1 MRYSVLERIKR
12 SRTLSSLAILAITL
26 SLVTSAGIAQARVDQ
41 GPAFPSA
48 SRTAS
53 TLMIDAVAKATGGGT
68 VMTNAAP
75 NPNAIGS
82 FGLNARRPVGYV
94 PGTGDSSAQGRVN
107 YVRHSNS
114 TGRHVNAPV
123 AFMDA
128 SPAPMPPNNT
138 GGAALLVADCTGA
151 SGPAECPQS
160 RNSAIVYVEDNADSG
175 KGLDK
180 FFIYFCQDLPGPFD
194 PTGFMPGQPIVGYV
208 CDPAEGGSLRSGNI
222 QVRADAAVA
231 GELIGTAAGSGSYTT
246 TPNVNGV
253 ELSGGTFGIGLRTAG
268 PSDIEAN
275 LNGVQPLFGIFQQ
288 LTLSGWVSSASV
300 NGGTMSFS
308 GTASVD
314 MGDGSALLTGLPL
327 SGSIT
332 ATGVTL
338 TVGSWSFGTLP
349 IQDGFSKI
357 E

>member
-12 SRTLSSLAILAITL
+12 SRALSSLAILAITL
-26 SLVTSAGIAQARVDQ
+26 SLVTSAGIAQARVDL
-41 GPAFPSA
+41 GAA
-48 SRTAS
+48 SRAATALTMDS
-53 TLMIDAVAKATGGGT
+53 VAKATGGGT
-68 VMTNAAP
+68 VVTNVAP
-75 NPNAIGS
+75 NPTAIAS

-107 YVRHSNS
+107 YDRHSNS

-128 SPAPMPPNNT
+128 SSTPTPPNNT
-138 GGAALLVADCTGA
+138 GGSALLDADCTGA
-151 SGPAECPQS
+151 SGPAECPQG
-160 RNSAIVYVEDNADSG
+160 RNSAVVYVEDNADSG
-175 KGLDK
+175 KGVDR
-180 FFIYFCQDLPGPFD
+180 FFIYFCSDLPQPLN
-194 PTGFMPGQPIVGYV
+194 PTGFMPGQPIPTLT
-208 CDPAEGGSLRSGNI
+208 CDPAEGGTLRSGNI
-222 QVRADAAVA
+222 QVRGDAAVA

-253 ELSGGTFGIGLRTAG
+253 ELSGGTFGVGLRTAG
-268 PSDIEAN
+268 PGDIEAN
-275 LNGVQPLFGIFQQ
+275 LNGVQPLLGLFQQ
-288 LTLSGWVSSASV
+288 LTISGWITSASV

-308 GTASVD
+308 GTASID
-314 MGDGSALLTGLPL
+314 MGDGSAPLTGLSV
-327 SGSIT
+327 SGSMT

-349 IQDGFSKI
+349 IQDGFAKI

>member
-26 SLVTSAGIAQARVDQ
+26 SLASSAGVAQARVAQ
-41 GPAFPSA
+41 GAQGVAARTSA
-48 SRTAS
+48 
-53 TLMIDAVAKATGGGT
+53 TLSVDAVAKATGGGT
-68 VMTNAAP
+68 VVASAGPTPSAVA
-75 NPNAIGS
+75 S
-82 FGLNARRPVGYV
+82 LGLNARRPVGFV

-107 YVRHSNS
+107 YDRHSNS

-128 SPAPMPPNNT
+128 SPTPMPPNNT

-180 FFIYFCQDLPGPFD
+180 FFIYFCQDLPGPFN
-194 PTGFMPGQPIVGYV
+194 PAGYLPGQSIPGNV
-208 CDPAEGGSLRSGNI
+208 CDPAEGGTLLSGNI
-222 QVRADAAVA
+222 QVRGDAAVA
-231 GELIGTAAGSGSYTT
+231 GELIGTAAGSGSYST

-268 PSDIEAN
+268 PGDLEAN
-275 LNGVQPLFGIFQQ
+275 LNGVQPLLGLFQQ
-288 LTLSGWVSSASV
+288 LTISGWVTSATV

-308 GTASVD
+308 GTASLD
-314 MGDGSALLTGLPL
+314 MGDGSALLSGLPL
-327 SGSIT
+327 SGSVT

-349 IQDGFSKI
+349 MQDGFIKI